1 MIKKF
6 LMFASLALAVGVI
19 GLFSVGEAYA
29 QSPTPD
35 LPTESQTPW
44 GYAWG
49 RVCQG
54 AGVVSDA
61 ITELLG
67 MTQEEIYA
75 ERTAGKTLSEIA
87 AEKGVSDQQLIDAM
101 LAGQQEVIA
110 QAVADGRLTQEQ
122 ADWMLAKMEAMAPYK
137 ISNPFGPGGMHA
149 AGGMTGGMRGGR
161 HGGWGGTVP
170 VTPTP

>member
-6 LMFASLALAVGVI
+6 LMFAGLALAVGI
-19 GLFSVGEAYA
+19 FGLFSVGEVYA
-29 QSPTPD
+29 QSETPST
-35 LPTESQTPW
+35 PVESQTPW
-44 GYAWG
+44 GHAWN

-61 ITELLG
+61 IAELLG

-75 ERTAGKTLSEIA
+75 ERLEGKTLSEIA
-87 AEKGVSDQQLIDAM
+87 AEQGVTDQQLIDAM

-161 HGGWGGTVP
+161 HGNWGGTVP
-170 VTPTP
+170 AP